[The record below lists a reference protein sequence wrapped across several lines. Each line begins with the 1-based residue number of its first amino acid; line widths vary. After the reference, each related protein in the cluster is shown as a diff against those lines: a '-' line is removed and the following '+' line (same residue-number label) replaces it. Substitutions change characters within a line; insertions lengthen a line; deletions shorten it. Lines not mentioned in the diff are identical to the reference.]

1 MIASALA
8 DALAVLF
15 PVDCVGCGAPDRVVC
30 SGCRSVLH
38 PTPERRELPG
48 LVVVAGLDYGGV
60 ARRVMLALKEQ
71 QRTEAADALAP
82 ALLAA
87 VRQHPPGALV
97 VPVPSSR
104 RSGAARGYDPL
115 RAVAVRAGIR
125 PRRLLSVRREGALQK
140 SMDAEARALNRRG
153 AFVAL
158 RRLDGV
164 PVLLVDDVV
173 TTGAT
178 LIEAARALRAAGAEV
193 RGAAVVASTA
203 KRR

>member
-158 RRLDGV
+158 RL